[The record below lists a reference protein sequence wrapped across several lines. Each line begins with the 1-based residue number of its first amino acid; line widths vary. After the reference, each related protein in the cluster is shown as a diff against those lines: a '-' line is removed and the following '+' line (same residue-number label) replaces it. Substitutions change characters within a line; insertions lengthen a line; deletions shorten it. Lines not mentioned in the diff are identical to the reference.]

1 MGWMTQASTGAHRA
15 DVIFLYILAL
25 SLFLLFGI
33 TAMMI
38 YFVIRY
44 SRKRNPTAS
53 QIHGSTWLE
62 VTWTLVPLAVFI
74 GIFYFGWTNYEYMSN
89 APADSMLVKVTGR
102 QWTWS
107 FEYPN
112 QKQTQVLYASLERPM
127 KLEVRSLDVIHGFFI
142 PAFRLKIDALPGRVN
157 TAWFKPTVTGAYDIE
172 CTVIC
177 GVDHSSMLSKVVVVP
192 EAEFRRWYFGDEN
205 APPPKADAPSARV
218 NPAEPPALAALR
230 RHACL
235 QCHSTDG
242 TVMVGPT
249 FRGLFG
255 QTLEVIAD
263 GKPRRVLAD
272 EAHLRHSIRNPRA
285 QRLKGY
291 PDAMPAIDLEPAE
304 LDEIVT
310 YIKSLK

>member
-1 MGWMTQASTGAHRA
+1 
-15 DVIFLYILAL
+15 
-25 SLFLLFGI
+25 
-33 TAMMI
+33 
-38 YFVIRY
+38 
-44 SRKRNPTAS
+44 
-53 QIHGSTWLE
+53 
-62 VTWTLVPLAVFI
+62 
-74 GIFYFGWTNYEYMSN
+74 
-89 APADSMLVKVTGR
+89 
-102 QWTWS
+102 
-107 FEYPN
+107 
-112 QKQTQVLYASLERPM
+112 
-127 KLEVRSLDVIHGFFI
+127 
-142 PAFRLKIDALPGRVN
+142 
-157 TAWFKPTVTGAYDIE
+157 
-172 CTVIC
+172 
-177 GVDHSSMLSKVVVVP
+177 
-192 EAEFRRWYFGDEN
+192 
-205 APPPKADAPSARV
+205 V